1 MLFRSATA
9 ITACNEAQGH
19 EAELVRQLT
28 QRYPGEPS
36 VVVTLLLNRLTLQP
50 GDAVYLDP
58 GNLHAY
64 LRGFGVE
71 IMGASDNVIRGGLTT
86 KFVDVDELLRVLRS
100 EPLADPVVRP
110 VPEGNGWFSY
120 AAPDA
125 PFTFRRLELDGTT
138 TIHARRR
145 TLVLCTDGNA
155 TALGQG
161 ETLYLAAGSEITVSG
176 RARLFVAD

>member
-1 MLFRSATA
+1 MLFRS
-9 ITACNEAQGH
+9 
-19 EAELVRQLT
+19 
-28 QRYPGEPS
+28 
-36 VVVTLLLNRLTLQP
+36 VVTLLLNRLTLQP

-64 LRGFGVE
+64 VSGFGVE

-86 KFVDVDELLRVLRS
+86 KFVDVDELLRVLRI
-100 EPLADPVVRP
+100 EPLDDPVVRP
-110 VPEGNGWFSY
+110 VPDSDGWSTY
-120 AAPDA
+120 GTPGA
-125 PFTFRRLELDGTT
+125 PFTLRRLELDGTT
-138 TIHARRR
+138 TIHAQRP

-161 ETLYLAAGSEITVSG
+161 ETLYLAPGSEVTVSG

>member
-1 MLFRSATA
+1 MTGVQTCALPICGLCSRFPLGGLARCLDGAA
-9 ITACNEAQGH
+9 LLCERLRFLGVVLLEH
-19 EAELVRQLT
+19 EKVFE
-28 QRYPGEPS
+28 GF
-36 VVVTLLLNRLTLQP
+36 
-50 GDAVYLDP
+50 
-58 GNLHAY
+58 GNLV
-64 LRGFGVE
+64 GFPV
-71 IMGASDNVIRGGLTT
+71 LL
-86 KFVDVDELLRVLRS
+86 DVDELLRVLRI

-161 ETLYLAAGSEITVSG
+161 ETLYLAEGSEVTVSG